1 MGRAEAKA
9 ESERRVV
16 AAAADLFTRQG
27 YATTTIPQ
35 IAAAAGV
42 SVGTVAGVGSKDA
55 LFLRVWE
62 EASTAA
68 SLGMLADARQASGSL
83 TDRVWSY
90 VGSLVESS
98 IALPDGLRDYF
109 VAYVRERDHA
119 ENQARLA
126 EVVAA
131 IRGLFPADELP
142 PEASPAGLAAWTIWL
157 SLSSV
162 CFGLAATSIP
172 PEEARRLMR
181 AVVEAQCAPF
191 EGRGRSQ

>member
-1 MGRAEAKA
+1 MSRAEARA
-9 ESERRVV
+9 ESARKVV
-16 AAAADLFTRQG
+16 AAATDLFTRQG
-27 YATTTIPQ
+27 YAATIPQ

-42 SVGTVAGVGSKDA
+42 SVGTVASVGSKDA

-68 SLGMLADARQASGSL
+68 SLSMLAEARRTPGSV

-90 VGSLVESS
+90 IEVLVESS
-98 IALPDGLRDYF
+98 IGMPDGLRDYF

-119 ENQARLA
+119 ENQVRLA
-126 EVVAA
+126 GVVEA
-131 IRGLFPADELP
+131 IRGLFPPDDLP
-142 PEASPAGLAAWTIWL
+142 SEQSSAMLAAWTIWL
-157 SLSSV
+157 SFSSV

-172 PEEARRLMR
+172 PEDARRLMR

-191 EGRGRSQ
+191 EQ

>member
-1 MGRAEAKA
+1 MGRAESRV

-27 YATTTIPQ
+27 YAATTVPQ
-35 IAAAAGV
+35 IAAAAGL
-42 SVGTVAGVGSKDA
+42 SVGTVASVGSKDA

-68 SLGMLADARQASGSL
+68 SLRMLAEARSASGSV

-90 VGSLVESS
+90 ISALVESS
-98 IALPDGLRDYF
+98 IAMPDGLRDYF
-109 VAYVRERDHA
+109 VAYLRERDHA

-126 EVVAA
+126 EVVEA
-131 IRGLFPADELP
+131 IRELFPSDEQP
-142 PEASPAGLAAWTIWL
+142 SETSPAWLAAWTIWL
-157 SLSSV
+157 SFSSV

-191 EGRGRSQ
+191 EG

>member
-1 MGRAEAKA
+1 
-9 ESERRVV
+9 VV

-27 YATTTIPQ
+27 YSATTIPE

-42 SVGTVAGVGSKDA
+42 SVGTVASVGSKDA

-68 SLGMLADARQASGSL
+68 SLGMLAGARQVPG
-83 TDRVWSY
+83 TVTERVWSY
-90 VGSLVESS
+90 FGGLVDSS
-98 IALPDGLRDYF
+98 IAMPDGLRDYF
-109 VAYVRERDHA
+109 VAYLRERDHV
-119 ENQARLA
+119 ENQARLT

-131 IRGLFPADELP
+131 IRGLFPADEN
-142 PEASPAGLAAWTIWL
+142 PAAEVSAMLAAWTLWL
-157 SLSSV
+157 AFSSI
-162 CFGLAATSIP
+162 CFGIAATSIP

-191 EGRGRSQ
+191 EK

>member
-9 ESERRVV
+9 ESARRVV

-27 YATTTIPQ
+27 YSATTVPQ

-42 SVGTVAGVGSKDA
+42 SVGTVASVGSKDA

-68 SLGMLADARQASGSL
+68 SLGMLAEATEASGTVTEL
-83 TDRVWSY
+83 VWSY
-90 VGSLVESS
+90 IGALVDSS
-98 IALPDGLRDYF
+98 IAMPDGLRDYF
-109 VAYVRERDHA
+109 VAYLRERDHA

-126 EVVAA
+126 GVVDA
-131 IRGLFPADELP
+131 IRGLFPSDENP
-142 PEASPAGLAAWTIWL
+142 RERSPAMLAAWTIWL
-157 SLSSV
+157 SFSSV

-191 EGRGRSQ
+191 ED

>member
-1 MGRAEAKA
+1 MRRAEAKA
-9 ESERRVV
+9 ESAQRVV

-27 YATTTIPQ
+27 YSATTVPQ

-42 SVGTVAGVGSKDA
+42 SVGTVASVGSKDA

-62 EASTAA
+62 EASTTA
-68 SLGMLADARQASGSL
+68 SLGMLAGARQAPGTV

-90 VGSLVESS
+90 FGGLVDSS
-98 IALPDGLRDYF
+98 IAMPDGLRDYF
-109 VAYVRERDHA
+109 VAYLRERDHV

-131 IRGLFPADELP
+131 IRGLFPAAANP
-142 PEASPAGLAAWTIWL
+142 ATEASAVLAAWTLWL
-157 SLSSV
+157 AFSSI
-162 CFGLAATSIP
+162 CFGIAATSIP
-172 PEEARRLMR
+172 PDEARRLMR

-191 EGRGRSQ
+191 EK

>member
-1 MGRAEAKA
+1 MGRAEARI
-9 ESERRVV
+9 ESARKVV

-27 YATTTIPQ
+27 YAATTVPQ

-42 SVGTVAGVGSKDA
+42 SVGTVASVGSKDA

-68 SLGMLADARQASGSL
+68 SLGMLAQARQASGSV

-90 VGSLVESS
+90 VGALVESS
-98 IALPDGLRDYF
+98 IAMPDALRDYF
-109 VAYVRERDHA
+109 VAYLREREHT
-119 ENQARLA
+119 ENQARLT
-126 EVVAA
+126 EVVGA
-131 IRGLFPADELP
+131 IRDLFPTDREP
-142 PEASPAGLAAWTIWL
+142 PNASPAMLAAWTIWL
-157 SLSSV
+157 AFSSI
-162 CFGLAATSIP
+162 CFGLAAASIP

-191 EGRGRSQ
+191 ED

>member
-9 ESERRVV
+9 ESARRVV

-27 YATTTIPQ
+27 YSATTVPQ

-42 SVGTVAGVGSKDA
+42 SVGTVASVGSKDA

-68 SLGMLADARQASGSL
+68 SLGMLAEATEASGTVTEL
-83 TDRVWSY
+83 VWSY
-90 VGSLVESS
+90 IGALVDSS
-98 IALPDGLRDYF
+98 IAMPDGLRDYF
-109 VAYVRERDHA
+109 VAYLRERDHA

-126 EVVAA
+126 GVVDA
-131 IRGLFPADELP
+131 IRGLFPSDENSR
-142 PEASPAGLAAWTIWL
+142 EKSPAMLAAWTIWL
-157 SLSSV
+157 SFSSV

-191 EGRGRSQ
+191 ED

>member
-1 MGRAEAKA
+1 MKRAESRV
-9 ESERRVV
+9 ESAHRVEV
-16 AAAADLFTRQG
+16 AAADLFTRQG
-27 YATTTIPQ
+27 YAATTIPQ

-42 SVGTVAGVGSKDA
+42 SVGTVASVGSKDA

-62 EASTAA
+62 QSSTAA
-68 SLGMLADARQASGSL
+68 SLGMLAQARSASGSL

-90 VGSLVESS
+90 IGALVESS
-98 IALPDGLRDYF
+98 IAMPDGLRDYF

-126 EVVAA
+126 EVVDA
-131 IRGLFPADELP
+131 IRGLFPSDEH
-142 PEASPAGLAAWTIWL
+142 PEGESPARLAAWTIWL
-157 SLSSV
+157 SFSSV

-191 EGRGRSQ
+191 EG